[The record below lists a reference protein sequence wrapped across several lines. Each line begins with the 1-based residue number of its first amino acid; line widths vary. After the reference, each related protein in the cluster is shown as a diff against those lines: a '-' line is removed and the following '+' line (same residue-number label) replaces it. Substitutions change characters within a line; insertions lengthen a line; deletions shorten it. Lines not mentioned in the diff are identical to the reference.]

1 MKFSTLAAPAV
12 SVLAIASGSA
22 ACAEVSAQEVWDS
35 WKANL
40 GSYGAE
46 GITIGAEDYSGGV
59 LTVSD
64 IAISIADE
72 TGSANATIASIEFAE
87 QGDGTVSVTMSEE
100 VPISITSASSDGTGE
115 MAVEAAVRQQ
125 DLEML
130 VSGTADEM
138 TYDIS
143 ATRLALDLDSV
154 GDGTATG
161 SGSIVFNDLAG
172 TYSVTTTDMQTVDSD
187 LSAGS
192 LGIGLNIDDPAEDV
206 VFSMKGS
213 IKDISSTGTMV
224 SPLPENT
231 TPDTVLVDGLTGEGT
246 YSLGATSISFDMTSE
261 GTPVTGTL
269 TAEGSNFGAGVSA
282 DGVHY
287 SSSTTGLSVEA
298 SSAMLPF
305 PVKVTLAQ
313 SGMNFAMPL
322 SATEEPAP
330 FAFGINLTD
339 LAVNDEIW
347 ALVDP
352 GAALPHDPATFVIGL
367 TGTARLFV
375 DLADPAQAATIAEME
390 VPGEVNSVSLDDLT
404 IAVAGAE
411 VSGTGAFTFD
421 NSDTTTIPGVPRPEG
436 KLELAASG
444 INGLM
449 DNLVAMGLLPEE
461 QAMGARMMLGLFSVP
476 TGDDQLTT
484 TIEVNAEGQILANGQ
499 RLQ

>member
-1 MKFSTLAAPAV
+1 MKISTLAAPAV
-12 SVLAIASGSA
+12 SILAIASASA

-40 GSYGAE
+40 GVYGAD
-46 GITIGAEDYSGGV
+46 GIAIGAEDYSGGV

-64 IAISIADE
+64 IAISIADD
-72 TGSANATIASIEFAE
+72 TGSVDATIASIEFAE
-87 QGDGTVSVTMSEE
+87 QGDGTVIVTMSEE
-100 VPISITSASSDGTGE
+100 VPISITSAASEGAEE

-130 VSGTADEM
+130 VSGTVDAM

-143 ATRLALDLDSV
+143 ATRLALDLDSI

-172 TYSVTTTDMQTVDSD
+172 TYSVTTADMQTVDSD
-187 LSAGS
+187 LSAAS
-192 LGIGLNIDDPAEDV
+192 LGIGFNIDDPAEDV

-224 SPLPENT
+224 SPLAENT

-261 GTPVTGTL
+261 GMPVTGTL

-287 SSSTTGLSVEA
+287 SSITTGLSVEA
-298 SSAMLPF
+298 SSTMLPF
-305 PVKVTLAQ
+305 PATVSLAE
-313 SGMNFAMPL
+313 SGMTFAMPL

-347 ALVDP
+347 GLVDP
-352 GAALPHDPATFVIGL
+352 GAVLPHDPATLVIGL
-367 TGTARLFV
+367 TGTARLFA
-375 DLADPAQAATIAEME
+375 DLADPAQAAALAEME
-390 VPGEVNSVSLDDLT
+390 MPGEVNSISLDDLT

-449 DNLVAMGLLPEE
+449 DNLVAMGLLPHE